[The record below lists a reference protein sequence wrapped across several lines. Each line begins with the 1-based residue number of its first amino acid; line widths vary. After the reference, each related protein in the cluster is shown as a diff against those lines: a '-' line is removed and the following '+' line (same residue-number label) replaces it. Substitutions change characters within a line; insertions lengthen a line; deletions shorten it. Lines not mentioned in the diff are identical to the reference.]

1 MIKYK
6 EYFKRMVKTYKELFD
21 KFAKIHT
28 DYGMDNDK
36 QSLAGGTSK
45 YQEEFNDI
53 LPALKSG
60 VSLQRRM
67 TYQRSIHLRNELRS
81 VLECCY
87 KVGADVLKVI
97 HEWEGRLCSHSEKA
111 GYANY
116 TGNLAEKFQQ
126 EVKNHFPLIDHIGI
140 IVKKSLPI
148 KSGFSLKKIS
158 L

>member
-45 YQEEFNDI
+45 YQEEFN
-53 LPALKSG
+53 KEG
-60 VSLQRRM
+60 
-67 TYQRSIHLRNELRS
+67 E
-81 VLECCY
+81 
-87 KVGADVLKVI
+87 KVLKVI
-97 HEWEGRLCSHSEKA
+97 HEWENRLCSHSEKA

>member
-1 MIKYK
+1 
-6 EYFKRMVKTYKELFD
+6 MVKTYKELFD

-45 YQEEFNDI
+45 YQEEFN
-53 LPALKSG
+53 
-60 VSLQRRM
+60 
-67 TYQRSIHLRNELRS
+67 
-81 VLECCY
+81 

>member
-1 MIKYK
+1 MTKYK
-6 EYFKRMVKTYKELFD
+6 EYFGKMVEANKELFD
-21 KFAKIHT
+21 KFAKVHT
-28 DYGMDNDK
+28 NYGLDK
-36 QSLAGGTSK
+36 EAH
-45 YQEEFNDI
+45 QEEINKI
-53 LPALKSG
+53 
-60 VSLQRRM
+60 
-67 TYQRSIHLRNELRS
+67 
-81 VLECCY
+81 
-87 KVGADVLKVI
+87 GADVLKVI